1 MNAVASLIVMPFAA
15 WILWKAKRTPGA
27 VIGKYS
33 KQKHIEEEAEAQA
46 AISSAAER
54 KDASGSSGNSSDDA
68 DSKDEKEQMATSVV
82 APANAPV
89 PTI

>member
-1 MNAVASLIVMPFAA
+1 MPFAA

-46 AISSAAER
+46 AISSAAAHR
-54 KDASGSSGNSSDDA
+54 DGLGSSGNSSDA
-68 DSKDEKEQMATSVV
+68 VDSKDEKEEMATATV
-82 APANAPV
+82 APTTAPV
-89 PTI
+89 PSI